1 MVSPVVCVFKKGEG
15 GAKGG
20 VRLCCDYRYLNRY
33 TVGEMV
39 PMRSTEEIIHRVG
52 RGNVITHYM

>member
-20 VRLCCDYRYLNRY
+20 VRLCSDYRYLNRY

-39 PMRSTEEIIHRVG
+39 PMRSTEEI
-52 RGNVITHYM
+52 NSSSW